1 MNNEM
6 LNEIKALVKE
16 NYILDKNIQKMDEE
30 IESIRQYCL
39 AATQDVLDT
48 LEAIK
53 DIMTTNGKKLFRVKD
68 GEMFYAHGKDKEEFR
83 LWYRTGANAIC
94 RISDWKDDVGM
105 IKFLGNE
112 IDEKYLVSKKEG
124 LATEKGTIDKWVK
137 TRVGCNYLKEMCEET
152 LRILKNHLEREVKER
167 RNLVEVGI
175 KAASQS
181 YKKIEG

>member
-16 NYILDKNIQKMDEE
+16 NYILDKNIKQMDEE

-48 LEAIK
+48 IEAIK
-53 DIMTTNGKKLFRVKD
+53 DIMTTNAKLFRVKD
-68 GEMFYAHGKDKEEFR
+68 GEMFYAHGKGKEEFCLR
-83 LWYRTGANAIC
+83 YRTGAYAQC
-94 RISDWKDDVGM
+94 RISDWRDEEGK
-105 IKFLGNE
+105 IKFLGDE
-112 IDEKYLVSKKEG
+112 IDETNLISKKDE
-124 LATEKGTIDKWVK
+124 LATKKDTIDKWVK
-137 TRVGCNYLKEMCEET
+137 TRVGCNYLKEMCEVS

-167 RNLVEVGI
+167 RELVEVGI

-181 YKKIEG
+181 YQKIEG